1 MKKYVRKINYLEYI
15 REYGLQLFI
24 SKAIRRFSLNNDS
37 VFEKKINNYNEKLV
51 LNRLNRIFKYEYFEE
66 ESYFKPKCQVPP
78 ETIWIMWWQGYNN
91 APNLVKAC
99 INSVKINNKNHNV
112 IIITQENFKDY
123 VMLPNFILKK
133 FENGYIS
140 ITHLSDIIRV
150 LLLYNYGGLWID
162 STVLNI
168 SSINRKVFD
177 STFFSVRTGLETKE
191 PSHGEWATF
200 FMASH
205 PKNKLMKKIAVNHFK
220 FWKNHNEVI
229 DYIMF
234 DYIIRLLVLENDKFS
249 KQVLMVPINNVKT
262 FELRKYINNQ
272 YSEVVDE
279 VSSIKNDT
287 ILFKL
292 SRKDNLLKKDG
303 TVYSHILNKYLK

>member
-15 REYGLQLFI
+15 KEYGLQLFV
-24 SKAIRRFSLNNDS
+24 SKAIRRRSLNNDS
-37 VFEKKINNYNEKLV
+37 VFGEKINNYNEKLV

-177 STFFSVRTGLETKE
+177 STFFL
-191 PSHGEWATF
+191 
-200 FMASH
+200 
-205 PKNKLMKKIAVNHFK
+205 
-220 FWKNHNEVI
+220 
-229 DYIMF
+229 
-234 DYIIRLLVLENDKFS
+234 
-249 KQVLMVPINNVKT
+249 
-262 FELRKYINNQ
+262 
-272 YSEVVDE
+272 
-279 VSSIKNDT
+279 
-287 ILFKL
+287 
-292 SRKDNLLKKDG
+292 
-303 TVYSHILNKYLK
+303 

>member
-15 REYGLQLFI
+15 KEYGLQLFV
-24 SKAIRRFSLNNDS
+24 SKAIRRRSLNNDS
-37 VFEKKINNYNEKLV
+37 IFGEKINNYNEKLV

-66 ESYFKPKCQVPP
+66 EIYFKPKCQVPP

-177 STFFSVRTGLETKE
+177 STFFSIRTGLETKE
-191 PSHGEWATF
+191 PSHGEWTTF

-205 PKNKLMKKIAVNHFK
+205 PKNKLMKKIAVSHFK